1 MSLDTFIETASII
14 EKEIGINMHLDLVF
28 NRQMLNK
35 YFDYNY
41 NKKDD
46 VLHLNFEIDEGSAE
60 VVLYNINT
68 LCNNDI
74 TDCDYDY
81 NNVVRNCMINLNR
94 TPSF

>member
-46 VLHLNFEIDEGSAE
+46 ALHLIFEIDEGSAE

-68 LCNNDI
+68 PDVDSL
-74 TDCDYDY
+74 DYDY
-81 NNVVRNCMINLNR
+81 NNIVRNCMINLRR